1 MAVPRGEVK
10 RPALLRSGQKD
21 RAAVPGGK
29 AAQHHGVKD
38 MLLLQQKLAR
48 NIGLDVSRLF
58 YDWAPDEPGTRFE
71 DK

>member
-38 MLLLQQKLAR
+38 MLLLQHPRGEPLGQ
-48 NIGLDVSRLF
+48 LDAGEEVV
-58 YDWAPDEPGTRFE
+58 EV
-71 DK
+71 K